1 MANDAQSWPIIVI
14 MLAVIGTIVVM
25 ATLLAN
31 FVLWL
36 LA

>member
-1 MANDAQSWPIIVI
+1 MANDPPSWPIIVI
-14 MLAVIGTIVVM
+14 MLAVISTIVVV

-31 FVLWL
+31 FVHWL

>member
-14 MLAVIGTIVVM
+14 MLAVLSTIVVM

-31 FVLWL
+31 FVHWL
-36 LA
+36 FA